1 MIQPTTNPVYTVISN
16 HGFAE
21 IVQNSFTQ
29 QRSLHAFSAFIAG
42 DILCSFSAGETV
54 SQPTYLTVQVGI
66 EKHITLQPEFLQYI
80 NHSCNPNV
88 FFDTTTFQ
96 LMALKNIELGDEFSF
111 FYPSTEWNMAQ
122 PFNCFCNTANCLH
135 QIQGAVYLDN
145 AVLQKYRLTD
155 FIQEQVRKR

>member
-1 MIQPTTNPVYTVISN
+1 MIQPTTNPTYTVISN

-29 QRSLHAFSAFIAG
+29 QRSLHAFSSFYAG
-42 DILCSFSAGETV
+42 DVLCTFSAGETL
-54 SQPTYLTVQVGI
+54 SQPTYLTVQVEE

-96 LMALKNIELGDEFSF
+96 LIALTKIETGDEFTF

-122 PFNCFCNTANCLH
+122 PFNCFCNTARCLH
-135 QIQGAVYLDN
+135 QIQGAVYLSDDI
-145 AVLQKYRLTD
+145 LKQYRLTD
-155 FIQEQVRKR
+155 FIQSQILKR